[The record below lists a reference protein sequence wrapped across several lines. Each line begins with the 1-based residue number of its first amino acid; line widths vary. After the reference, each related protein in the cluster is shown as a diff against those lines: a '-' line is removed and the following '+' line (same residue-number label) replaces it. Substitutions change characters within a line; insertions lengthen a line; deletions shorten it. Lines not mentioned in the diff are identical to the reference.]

1 LGKLRRVKR
10 WEGGEGKEKGQG
22 IKGGK
27 KRVGRKVLPKKN
39 IYHYTTAFIEMSN
52 ECRPCN

>member
-27 KRVGRKVLPKKN
+27 KRMGRKVLPKKK
-39 IYHYTTAFIEMSN
+39 HLPLHHCFHRN
-52 ECRPCN
+52 E